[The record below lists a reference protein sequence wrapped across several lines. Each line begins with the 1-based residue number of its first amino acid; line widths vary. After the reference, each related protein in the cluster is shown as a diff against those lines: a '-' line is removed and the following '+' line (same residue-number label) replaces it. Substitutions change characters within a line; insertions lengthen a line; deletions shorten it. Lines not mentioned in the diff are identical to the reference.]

1 MTTTPLPPG
10 PSRRFIPGRF
20 SAVLLLL
27 LTAALPP
34 VPAAGTERHFFVE
47 YVIDGDTV
55 VIDTGERVRYIGM
68 DTPEAGEPFYE
79 EARERNRALVGGKKV
94 RLVFCDAERRDKYGR
109 LLAWVYS
116 DGVFVNKRLVEE
128 GLARKFPV
136 PPCGRFRY
144 GEFKKAEDLAR
155 ARKLGLW
162 STGAAERRA
171 SPKKTITP
179 QEAPS
184 HIGKTVRVR
193 GRVEGVIGKPDGVV
207 LTFEGGGLTAV
218 ISPGLLR
225 KLKDSGTDPAG
236 FGGRVVTVRGLV
248 RVYRGAPEILLKRPS
263 DIKAE

>member
-1 MTTTPLPPG
+1 MVTSLLPPG
-10 PSRRFIPGRF
+10 PSRHFIPARF
-20 SAVLLLL
+20 STVLLFVLTAVLSSV
-27 LTAALPP
+27 A
-34 VPAAGTERHFFVE
+34 AAGTESYFFVE

-94 RLVFCDAERRDKYGR
+94 RLVFCDAERLDKYGR

-155 ARKLGLW
+155 GKKLGLW
-162 STGAAERRA
+162 STGTAHRRVA
-171 SPKKTITP
+171 PKKTITP
-179 QEAPS
+179 HEAPS
-184 HIGKTVRVR
+184 HIGKTVRAR
-193 GRVEGVIGKPDGVV
+193 GRVEGVSENPDGAV
-207 LTFEGGGLTAV
+207 LTFEGGGLTVV
-218 ISPGLLR
+218 IPPDLLR
-225 KLKDSGTDPAG
+225 KLKNSGTDPTG

-248 RVYRGAPEILLKRPS
+248 RVYRGAPEIVLKRPS
-263 DIKAE
+263 DIKAK